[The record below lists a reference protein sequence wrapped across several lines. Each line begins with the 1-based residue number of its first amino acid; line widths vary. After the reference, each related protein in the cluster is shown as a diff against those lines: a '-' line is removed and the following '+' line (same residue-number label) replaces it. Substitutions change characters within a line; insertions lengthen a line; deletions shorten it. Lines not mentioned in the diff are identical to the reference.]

1 MYEKVWSSF
10 LWKDF
15 KLVLEPLNVFKWYY
29 EEKKKEKHFHKY
41 STVTAVF

>member
-15 KLVLEPLNVFKWYY
+15 KLLEPLNVFTWYY
-29 EEKKKEKHFHKY
+29 EEKKEHFHKF
-41 STVTAVF
+41 STVTADF

>member
-15 KLVLEPLNVFKWYY
+15 KLVLEPLNIFKWYY
-29 EEKKKEKHFHKY
+29 EKKKKHFHKY
-41 STVTAVF
+41 LTVTAVSD